1 MNVLVATELEK
12 TYRPVWPGVDPSEVP
27 PIHAVSG
34 VSLSLV
40 AGEITVLAG
49 PSGSGKTTL
58 VNLLAGFE
66 DPDAGAVHW
75 PRDASR
81 PSWSDLAVVPQA
93 LGLLDELTLAENV
106 RLPLRLRDGRVD
118 AGTRA
123 RVEEVLDAL
132 GVGHVGGHQ
141 PGEASLGEQQRG
153 AIARALV
160 VEPTVLLLDEP
171 TAHQDA
177 ASKKRIV
184 DAVTAAARSGT
195 AVLAATHDPA
205 VLDIADRRIRMADG
219 RLR

>member
-1 MNVLVATELEK
+1 MNVLVATDLEK
-12 TYRPVWPGVDPSEVP
+12 RYRPVWPGADPAEVP
-27 PIHAVSG
+27 SIHAVRG
-34 VSLSLV
+34 VSLSLA

-66 DPDAGAVHW
+66 GPDAGAVHW
-75 PRDASR
+75 PGDTSR
-81 PSWSDLAVVPQA
+81 PTWSDLAVVPQA
-93 LGLLDELTLAENV
+93 LGLLDELTLTENV
-106 RLPLRLRDGRVD
+106 TLPLRLRDGRVG
-118 AGTRA
+118 AGARA

-141 PGEASLGEQQRG
+141 PSEASLGEQQRG

-177 ASKKRIV
+177 AARKWII
-184 DAVTAAARSGT
+184 DAVATAARAGT
-195 AVLAATHDPA
+195 AVLAATHDSA

-219 RLR
+219 RIR

>member
-1 MNVLVATELEK
+1 VNVLVATDLEK
-12 TYRPVWPGVDPSEVP
+12 SYRPEWPGVDPAEVP
-27 PIHAVSG
+27 PIHAVRG
-34 VSLSLV
+34 VSLRLA

-66 DPDAGAVHW
+66 AADAGAVQ
-75 PRDASR
+75 R
-81 PSWSDLAVVPQA
+81 PGDGTAPTWSDLAVVPQA
-93 LGLLDELTLAENV
+93 LGLLDELTVAENV
-106 RLPLRLRDGRVD
+106 TLPLRLRDGRVA
-118 AGTRA
+118 AGARA
-123 RVEEVLDAL
+123 RVEELLDAL
-132 GVGHVGGHQ
+132 GVGQVGGHQ
-141 PGEASLGEQQRG
+141 PSEASLGELQRG

-160 VEPTVLLLDEP
+160 VEPTVLLPDEP

-184 DAVTAAARSGT
+184 DAVTAAARAGT